1 MLRAEV
7 VMVVSRCVCL
17 NIKAVLKMK
26 TGKSIEEVVFVP
38 AGGVTVPPSAQ
49 IYQRKHQPK
58 RKIVLL
64 FFSLDI
70 KEKETV

>member
-1 MLRAEV
+1 MIIFP
-7 VMVVSRCVCL
+7 SRLLEYKREHDSVG
-17 NIKAVLKMK
+17 LKFK
-26 TGKSIEEVVFVP
+26 TGKSIEELVFAP

-49 IYQRKHQPK
+49 IYQTKPRPQ

-64 FFSLDI
+64 FSRLDI

>member
-1 MLRAEV
+1 
-7 VMVVSRCVCL
+7 
-17 NIKAVLKMK
+17 MK

-49 IYQRKHQPK
+49 IYQTKHQPK

-64 FFSLDI
+64 FFRLDI